1 MVIFKRVERLW
12 HSYPAEFG
20 IDLATS
26 GMVVMSKLRRI
37 VGLSLVIL
45 VLTPLLACATD
56 QPTSVLSDYFPP
68 PEEQAGWRTLLP
80 SEGEPDDSQKA
91 RIRSIGGMDWDVLK
105 MAWDHNAATPG
116 ATGLLVIRHG
126 HVVGEWYKGCD
137 RTTAFNIY
145 SSSKSYTSTAYGLI
159 LSDFGN
165 GPLPGGKTLSLD
177 DKVCNATWIPESLP
191 LPDRRKAD
199 ITVRNL
205 LNMASGLSEEN
216 PPPKDHPFEWSLG
229 HVAGSPMATL
239 KSDPGTAFHYSNAGV
254 AHLVLLFHRAAG
266 EDLYPFLKRRLLEPI
281 GLTQVQWTQ
290 LGGPQ
295 SGEGALGPLSQGY
308 SGILT
313 NPRQHARFCYLA
325 LHKGMWSDKRIV
337 PASYYAFAWKGT
349 SVKPDYGGQWWI
361 ASRISGAP
369 SDLVMTLGRNHNDG
383 FVVPSLDLVFVRL
396 GDGEKFPK
404 EFERDL
410 VLKVLTAVVK

>member
-1 MVIFKRVERLW
+1 MVISMCVATSG
-12 HSYPAEFG
+12 HSDPAEFRINGATWG
-20 IDLATS
+20 I
-26 GMVVMSKLRRI
+26 VVMSKLRRS
-37 VGLSLVIL
+37 VGLCLVIL
-45 VLTPLLACATD
+45 VLSPLLAWATD
-56 QPTSVLSDYFPP
+56 EPASVLIEYFPP

-91 RIRSIGGMDWDVLK
+91 RIRSAGGMDWDELRA
-105 MAWDHNAATPG
+105 AWDHNAAAPG
-116 ATGLLVIRHG
+116 ATGFLVIRRG
-126 HVVGEWYKGCD
+126 HVVGEWYKDCD

-165 GPLPGGKTLSLD
+165 GPLPGGKTLSMD
-177 DKVCNATWIPESLP
+177 DKICNSAWVPDSLP
-191 LPDRRKAD
+191 LPDPRKAD

-229 HVAGSPMATL
+229 HVAGSPMARL

-266 EDLYPFLKRRLLEPI
+266 EDLYPFLKRRLFEPI

-290 LGGPQ
+290 LGGPA
-295 SGEGALGPLSQGY
+295 GGAGALGPLSQGY

-325 LHKGMWSDKRIV
+325 LHKGKWLDKQIV
-337 PASYYAFAWKGT
+337 PASYYEFAWNGT
-349 SVKPDYGGQWWI
+349 SVKPDYGGQWWT
-361 ASRISGAP
+361 AAHISGAP

-396 GDGEKFPK
+396 GNGDRFPK
-404 EFERDL
+404 DFERGL
-410 VLKVLTAVVK
+410 VLKVLAAVVR